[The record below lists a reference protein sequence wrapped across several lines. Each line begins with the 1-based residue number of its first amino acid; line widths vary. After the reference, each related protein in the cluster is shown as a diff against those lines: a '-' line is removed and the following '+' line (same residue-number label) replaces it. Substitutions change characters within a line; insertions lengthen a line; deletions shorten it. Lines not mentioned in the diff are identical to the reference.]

1 MVALSSLFIELSF
14 SPASWLDYSTQTA
27 FCREAV
33 RFFFENFLSLWC
45 EKKADEEYMDIVMI
59 DR

>member
-33 RFFFENFLSLWC
+33 RFFLRIFGVYGAR
-45 EKKADEEYMDIVMI
+45 KKLMKNTWTSE
-59 DR
+59 